1 MVRMNAKLTTSL
13 RESYNRKAQE
23 RDARLIQTWKLEE
36 RNTFLS
42 LLRQEQ
48 KHTLLEIGAGAGKDG
63 QFFQDQG
70 FDVVCTD
77 LSPEMVKLCRQKG
90 LRAYV
95 MDFSDLRFPAASFE
109 AIYALNCL
117 LHLPKAELP
126 AVLEGLNSL
135 LKPDGL
141 FYLGVYGGYDSE
153 GIWQADRYEPK
164 RFFSFYTDEHLQQVV
179 AKVFDL
185 HSFKRIALDDEAS
198 ELHFQSLI
206 LRKR

>member
-1 MVRMNAKLTTSL
+1 MNAKLTTSL

-23 RDARLIQTWKLEE
+23 RDARLIQAWKLEE

-48 KHTLLEIGAGAGKDG
+48 KRTLLEIGAGTGQDG

-77 LSPEMVKLCRQKG
+77 LSSEMVKLCHQKG
-90 LRAYV
+90 LKAYV
-95 MDFSDLRFPAASFE
+95 MNFGDLRFPAASFE

-126 AVLEGLNSL
+126 AVLQGLNSI

-153 GIWQADRYEPK
+153 GVWQNDRYEPK
-164 RFFSFYTDEHLQQVV
+164 RFFSFYADEHLRQVV
-179 AKVFDL
+179 EKVFDL
-185 HSFKRIALDDEAS
+185 HSFRRIALDDEAS
-198 ELHFQSLI
+198 GLHFQSLI
-206 LRKR
+206 LRKK